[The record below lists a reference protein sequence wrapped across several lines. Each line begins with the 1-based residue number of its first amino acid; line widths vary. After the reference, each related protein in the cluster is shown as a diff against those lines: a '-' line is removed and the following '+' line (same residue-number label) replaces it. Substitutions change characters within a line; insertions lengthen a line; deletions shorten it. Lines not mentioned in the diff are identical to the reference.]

1 MPELTPQN
9 LLILTI
15 VILGSAVQLY
25 RIFVKGAGPIGH
37 FLTRM
42 RVLANGEVAE
52 ATVLERWST
61 AIRLNKKPLFKLQ
74 LRVHR
79 KGHPPYE
86 AHTWTTVAHQLT
98 SGWVAKG
105 ERVQVKL
112 DPDDP
117 QKVFVVGP
125 ILTPAPLPPPA
136 DPVKAMEDLRRM
148 VDAGHIT
155 PDEYE
160 AKRTQ
165 ILSRM

>member
-1 MPELTPQN
+1 MPEFTSQN
-9 LLILTI
+9 LLTLL
-15 VILGSAVQLY
+15 VILSVASLLY
-25 RIFVKGAGPIGH
+25 RVFVKGAGPLGH
-37 FLTRM
+37 FVTRS

-52 ATVLERWST
+52 ATILEQWNT
-61 AIRLNKKPLFKLQ
+61 AIRLQKKPVFKLH

-86 AHTWTTVAHQLT
+86 AHAWTTVAHRLT

-105 ERVQVKL
+105 EKVQVKL

-125 ILTPAPLPPPA
+125 LLKPAPAPPPA

-160 AKRTQ
+160 MKRTE

>member
-9 LLILTI
+9 LLILL
-15 VILGSAVQLY
+15 VILSVAAQLY
-25 RIFVKGAGPIGH
+25 RVFVKGEGPLGH
-37 FLTRM
+37 FVTRS

-52 ATVLERWST
+52 ATILEQWNT
-61 AIRLNKKPLFKLQ
+61 AIRLQKKPLFKLH

-79 KGHPPYE
+79 EGHPPYE
-86 AHTWTTVAHQLT
+86 AHAWTTVAHRLT
-98 SGWVAKG
+98 TGWVAKG
-105 ERVQVKL
+105 QKVQVKL

-117 QKVFVVGP
+117 RKVFVVGP
-125 ILTPAPLPPPA
+125 LQTPATALPSA

-160 AKRTQ
+160 TKRTE
-165 ILSRM
+165 ILARL

>member
-9 LLILTI
+9 LLILL
-15 VILGSAVQLY
+15 VILSVAAQLFY
-25 RIFVKGAGPIGH
+25 RVIAKGEGPLGY
-37 FLTRM
+37 LVM
-42 RVLANGEVAE
+42 KSRVLANGEVAE
-52 ATVLERWST
+52 ATILEQSNT
-61 AIRLNKKPLFKLQ
+61 AIRLQKKPLYKLH

-86 AHTWTTVAHQLT
+86 AHAWTTVAHRLT
-98 SGWVAKG
+98 TGWVAQGNK
-105 ERVQVKL
+105 VQVKL
-112 DPDDP
+112 DPNHP
-117 QKVFVVGP
+117 EKVFVVGP
-125 ILTPAPLPPPA
+125 LQTPATALPSA

-160 AKRTQ
+160 AKRTE